1 MNIGD
6 VWDSVQQVFYDP
18 GLRYTAHIAVNAAVA
33 YANTRRNPDEKNYIF
48 AALMPVIAGFA
59 ELPFSSN
66 TEAGR
71 FCESSNASLMLIEG
85 TACAVQLGP
94 LAVRDYLRSRQTP
107 KPSTTLDAVL
117 DP

>member
-1 MNIGD
+1 MTFGD
-6 VWDSVQQVFYDP
+6 VWDSVQQALYDP
-18 GLRYTAHIAVNAAVA
+18 GLRYTMHIAVNAAVA
-33 YANTRRNPDEKNYIF
+33 YANTQRKPDEKNYIF

-59 ELPFSSN
+59 ELPLIAGG
-66 TEAGR
+66 EAGR

-94 LAVRDYLRSRQTP
+94 LAVRDYLRSRDLQ
-107 KPSTTLDAVL
+107 KPSTTLDTTL